1 LHKKI
6 AEVGAKSRK
15 NRSIRKLIRDK
26 RRKDAAMSKTRYKVR
41 NWPEYNLAL
50 KNRFRLTVLMSEEV
64 FSGWYASP
72 SGRRGAPRRYSDL
85 AIRFALTLRVLF
97 NLPLRGCEGFVGDVL
112 RLLGMV
118 LGCPDYTTLCRRGK
132 MLNIALPRL
141 RDGERIYM
149 VVDSSGLKIYGEG
162 EWKVRVHGK
171 SKRRTWR
178 KLHIGVDADTGVIVA
193 GALTT
198 AEVHDSE
205 MLPGLLSGMKGVL
218 EAVGGDGA
226 YDTREDHDAISE
238 VGAKALIPPRK
249 GAKIWRH
256 GNRKDR
262 PHVRDEILRY
272 LRKHGRKKWKE
283 ESGYHKR
290 SLAETAFFRI
300 KTIFGDRLRSRDF
313 DNQVTE
319 AFLRLSALN
328 RMTAV
333 GMPESYRVVN

>member
-1 LHKKI
+1 
-6 AEVGAKSRK
+6 
-15 NRSIRKLIRDK
+15 
-26 RRKDAAMSKTRYKVR
+26 MSKTRYKVR

-313 DNQVTE
+313 DNQATE
-319 AFLRLSALN
+319 AFLRLSVLN
-328 RMTAV
+328 RMTAL
-333 GMPESYRVVN
+333 GMPESYPVTN

>member
-1 LHKKI
+1 
-6 AEVGAKSRK
+6 
-15 NRSIRKLIRDK
+15 
-26 RRKDAAMSKTRYKVR
+26 MSKTLYKVR
-41 NWPEYNLAL
+41 NWPEYNQAL

-85 AIRFALTLRVLF
+85 AVRFALTLRALF
-97 NLPLRGCEGFVGDVL
+97 NLPLRGCEGFVEDVL

-118 LGCPDYTTLCRRGK
+118 LDCPDYTTLCRRGK
-132 MLNIALPRL
+132 MLNITLPKL

-178 KLHIGVDADTGVIVA
+178 KLHIGVDADTGEIVA

-198 AEVHDSE
+198 ADVHDSE
-205 MLPGLLSGMKGVL
+205 MLPEMLSGMEGAV
-218 EAVGGDGA
+218 EAVGGDMA

-249 GAKIWRH
+249 GVKIWRH
-256 GNRKDR
+256 GNRKDP
-262 PHVRDEILRY
+262 PHMRDEILRY
-272 LRKHGRKKWKE
+272 IRKHGRKKWKE
-283 ESGYHKR
+283 DSGYHRR
-290 SLAETAFFRI
+290 SLAETAVFRI
-300 KTIFGDRLRSRDF
+300 KNTFGDRLRSHTLE
-313 DNQVTE
+313 NQKTE
-319 AFLRLSALN
+319 AMLRLEILN
-328 RMTAV
+328 RMTAL
-333 GMPESYRVVN
+333 GMPDSYPVSN